1 MNRPRV
7 RFAPSPTGYLHV
19 GGART
24 ALFNWLFAR
33 RHGGTF
39 ILRIEDTDTERSSD
53 EMVSGI
59 LESMRW
65 LGLEWDEGPGIGG
78 PHAPYFQT
86 QRFARH
92 QAVAHQ
98 LLAGGFA
105 YKCYCA
111 PDLLKEKRET
121 AERAGG
127 GWKYDRT
134 CLNLS
139 VEEQQRLDASGVQ
152 PAIRFK
158 VPEGKTSY
166 TDHVR
171 GHIEVDHAQVE
182 DFVILRSNGVPI
194 YHLSVVADD
203 IDMGITHVIRGDDHI
218 SNTPKHILLWQALGQ
233 TPPEFAHVPLI
244 LGTDK
249 KKLSKRHGMTSVTE
263 YERLGYLPDAMMN
276 FLALLGWSPGGDR
289 EMMSRDELIA
299 AFSLEGISGGAAVF
313 DPEKLDWYNAQYLA
327 QLRPDDLVRYV
338 KPLLQA
344 AGVWSGEYD
353 DAGPSTSLGA
363 GRGEWL
369 QRVLRLVLPRVRR
382 LPDFV
387 LQARPF
393 LTATIGYDPEA
404 VRKHLTT
411 ADLDDHVEA
420 LIVALEANTEPFE
433 ETVIERVFRDVADA
447 RGVKAAALIHAARIA
462 ATGSGVSPGIFEV
475 LALLGKPL
483 TLSRLRDLVR
493 YLRGPR

>member
-1 MNRPRV
+1 MDRPRV

-33 RHGGTF
+33 RHRGTF

-53 EMVSGI
+53 EMVAGI

-65 LGLEWDEGPGIGG
+65 LGLDWDEGPGIGG
-78 PHAPYFQT
+78 PHTPYFQT
-86 QRFARH
+86 QRFERH
-92 QAVAHQ
+92 KAVAHQ
-98 LLAGGFA
+98 LLSSGFA
-105 YKCYCA
+105 YKCYCS
-111 PDLLKEKRET
+111 PERLKEQRDA
-121 AERAGG
+121 AEKAGG
-127 GWKYDRT
+127 AWKYDRA
-134 CLNLS
+134 CVNLS
-139 VEEQQRLDASGVQ
+139 AEDQQRLEASGVQ
-152 PAIRFK
+152 PAVRFK
-158 VPEGKTSY
+158 VPAGRTTY
-166 TDHVR
+166 ADHVR
-171 GHIEVDHAQVE
+171 GRIDVDHAQIE
-182 DFVILRSNGVPI
+182 DFVILRSNGLPI

-218 SNTPKHILLWQALGQ
+218 SNTPKHILLWQALGR

-249 KKLSKRHGMTSVTE
+249 KKLSKRHGITSVTE
-263 YERLGYLPDAMMN
+263 YERLGYLSDAMVN

-289 EMMSRDELIA
+289 EVMPRDALIA

-327 QLRPDDLVRYV
+327 QLESDALVAFV
-338 KPLLQA
+338 KPLLEA
-344 AGVWSGEYD
+344 AGLWRDEL
-353 DAGPSTSLGA
+353 DAA
-363 GRGEWL
+363 WL

-387 LQARPF
+387 EQAKPF
-393 LTATIGYDPEA
+393 LTVTVDYDPDA

-411 ADLDDHVEA
+411 ADLDHHIDA
-420 LIVALEANTEPFE
+420 LILALDADAEPFE
-433 ETVIERVFRDVADA
+433 EAIIERVLRGVADA
-447 RGVKAAALIHAARIA
+447 RGIKAAALIHAARVA
-462 ATGSGVSPGIFEV
+462 ATGKGVSPGIFEV

-483 TLSRLRDLVR
+483 ALSRLRDLVR
-493 YLRGPR
+493 YLRAFAS

>member
-1 MNRPRV
+1 MHPPRV

-33 RHGGTF
+33 RTGGAF

-53 EMVSGI
+53 EMVAGI
-59 LESMRW
+59 LEGMRW
-65 LGLEWDEGPGIGG
+65 LGLDWDEGPGIGG

-86 QRFARH
+86 QRFERHRAAAR
-92 QAVAHQ
+92 Q

-105 YKCYCA
+105 YKCYCS
-111 PDLLKEKRET
+111 PELLKEKREK
-121 AERAGG
+121 AEAAGG
-127 GWKYDRT
+127 GWKYDRA
-134 CLNLS
+134 CLGLS
-139 VEEQQRLDASGVQ
+139 AEVQQRLEAAGGQ

-158 VPEGKTSY
+158 VPAGKTSY
-166 TDHVR
+166 IDHVR
-171 GHIEVDHAQVE
+171 GRIEVDHDQLE
-182 DFVILRSNGVPI
+182 DFVILRSNGIPI
-194 YHLSVVADD
+194 YHLSVVVDD

-218 SNTPKHILLWQALGQ
+218 SNTPKHIMLWQAFGK

-249 KKLSKRHGMTSVTE
+249 KKLSKRHGITSVTE
-263 YERLGYLPDAMMN
+263 YERLGYLSDAMVN

-289 EMMSRDELIA
+289 EVMTRGDLVA

-313 DPEKLDWYNAQYLA
+313 DPEKLDWFNGQYLA
-327 QLRPDDLVRYV
+327 QAEPDDLVRRV
-338 KPLLQA
+338 RPLLQA
-344 AGVWSGEYD
+344 AALWSDELES
-353 DAGPSTSLGA
+353 AP
-363 GRGEWL
+363 RREWL

-387 LQARPF
+387 EQAGPF
-393 LTATIGYDPEA
+393 LKATVDYDPEA
-404 VRKHLTT
+404 VRKHLTS
-411 ADLDDHVEA
+411 ADLDGHVEA
-420 LIVALEANTEPFE
+420 LIGGLEAETEPFE
-433 ETVIERVFRDVADA
+433 EAAIERVLRHVAET
-447 RGVKAAALIHAARIA
+447 RRIKAAALIHAARIA
-462 ATGSGVSPGIFEV
+462 ATGKAVSPGVFEV

-493 YLRGPR
+493 FLRASSAP

>member
-1 MNRPRV
+1 MSSPRV

-33 RHGGTF
+33 RYGGTF
-39 ILRIEDTDTERSSD
+39 ILRIEDTDAERSSD
-53 EMVSGI
+53 EMVAGI

-78 PHAPYFQT
+78 PHAPYYQT
-86 QRFARH
+86 QRFERH
-92 QAVAHQ
+92 KAAAYR
-98 LLAGGFA
+98 LLAAGSA
-105 YKCYCA
+105 YKCYCS
-111 PDLLKEKRET
+111 PDLLKEKREA
-121 AERAGG
+121 AEKAGR

-139 VEEQQRLDASGVQ
+139 AEKQQRLEASGVQ
-152 PAIRFK
+152 PAVRFN
-158 VPEGKTSY
+158 VPAGKTAY
-166 TDHVR
+166 TDRVR
-171 GHIEVDHAQVE
+171 GHIEVGHEQIE
-182 DFVILRSNGVPI
+182 DFVILRSNGLPI

-218 SNTPKHILLWQALGQ
+218 SNTPKHILLWQALGK

-249 KKLSKRHGMTSVTE
+249 KKLSKRHGITSVTE
-263 YERLGYLPDAMMN
+263 YERIGYLSDAMVN

-289 EMMSRDELIA
+289 EVMSRAELVA
-299 AFSLEGISGGAAVF
+299 AFSLDGISGGAAVF
-313 DPEKLDWYNAQYLA
+313 DPEKLDWFNTQYLA
-327 QLRPDDLVRYV
+327 QLTPDDLVRCA

-344 AGVWSGEYD
+344 AGLWSDKY
-353 DAGPSTSLGA
+353 GA
-363 GRGEWL
+363 ERHEWL

-387 LQARPF
+387 EQARPF
-393 LTATIGYDPEA
+393 LTDAVDYDPDA

-411 ADLDDHVEA
+411 ADLDDHIEA
-420 LIVALEANTEPFE
+420 LIIAMEADPQPFE
-433 ETVIERVFRDVADA
+433 EISIERVLRSVADA
-447 RGVKAAALIHAARIA
+447 RRIKAAALIHAARIA
-462 ATGSGVSPGIFEV
+462 ATGKAVSPGIFEV

-483 TLSRLRDLVR
+483 ALSRLRNLVR
-493 YLRGPR
+493 YLRDPR

>member
-1 MNRPRV
+1 MDRPRV

-53 EMVSGI
+53 EMVAGI

-86 QRFARH
+86 QRFERH
-92 QAVAHQ
+92 KWVAHQ
-98 LLAGGFA
+98 LLDAGAA
-105 YKCYCA
+105 YKCYCS
-111 PDLLKEKRET
+111 PERLKEQRDA
-121 AERAGG
+121 AEHAGG
-127 GWKYDRT
+127 AWKYDRA
-134 CLNLS
+134 CLSLS
-139 VEEQQRLDASGVQ
+139 ADEQRRVEASGVR
-152 PAIRFK
+152 PAVRFR
-158 VPEGKTSY
+158 VPPGKTAY

-171 GHIEVDHAQVE
+171 GRIEVDHEQIE
-182 DFVILRSNGVPI
+182 DFVILRSSGLPI

-218 SNTPKHILLWQALGQ
+218 SNTPKHILLWQALGR

-249 KKLSKRHGMTSVTE
+249 KKLSKRHGITSVTE
-263 YERLGYLPDAMMN
+263 YERLGYLSDAMVN

-289 EMMSRDELIA
+289 EVMSRDELIA

-327 QLRPDDLVRYV
+327 QLNPESLTRYV

-344 AGVWSGEYD
+344 AGLWRD
-353 DAGPSTSLGA
+353 DVDDL
-363 GRGEWL
+363 WL
-369 QRVLRLVLPRVRR
+369 QRVLRLVLPRVRK

-387 LQARPF
+387 EQARPF
-393 LTATIGYDPEA
+393 LTATVEYDPEA

-411 ADLDDHVEA
+411 ADLDQHVDA
-420 LIVALEANTEPFE
+420 LIAAIDADAEPFAE
-433 ETVIERVFRDVADA
+433 AEIERVLRSTADA
-447 RGVKAAALIHAARIA
+447 RSIKAAALIHAARIA
-462 ATGSGVSPGIFEV
+462 ATGKGVSPGIFEV
-475 LALLGKPL
+475 LALLGKRL

-493 YLRGPR
+493 YLRDPH

>member
-1 MNRPRV
+1 MDRPRV

-33 RHGGTF
+33 RNGGTF

-53 EMVSGI
+53 EMVAGI

-65 LGLEWDEGPGIGG
+65 LGLAWDEGPGIGG

-86 QRFARH
+86 QRFDRH
-92 QAVAHQ
+92 KAVAHQ
-98 LLAGGFA
+98 LLASGAA
-105 YKCYCA
+105 YNCYCS
-111 PDLLKEKRET
+111 PERLKEQRDA
-121 AERAGG
+121 AEHAGG
-127 GWKYDRT
+127 AWRYDRA

-139 VEEQQRLDASGVQ
+139 ADDRTRLEASGVQ
-152 PAIRFK
+152 PAVRFK
-158 VPEGKTSY
+158 VPPGKTAY

-171 GHIEVDHAQVE
+171 GRIEVDHEQIE
-182 DFVILRSNGVPI
+182 DFVILRSTGLPI

-249 KKLSKRHGMTSVTE
+249 KKLSKRHGITSVTE
-263 YERLGYLPDAMMN
+263 YERLGYLSDAMVN

-289 EMMSRDELIA
+289 EVMSRAELVA

-327 QLRPDDLVRYV
+327 QLSPDDLVRHV

-344 AGVWSGEYD
+344 AGIWREGF
-353 DAGPSTSLGA
+353 DAGS
-363 GRGEWL
+363 REWL

-382 LPDFV
+382 LPEFV
-387 LQARPF
+387 DQARPF
-393 LTATIGYDPEA
+393 LTTTVDYDADA

-411 ADLDDHVEA
+411 ADLDAHVEG
-420 LIVALEANTEPFE
+420 LIAAFERDAEPFE
-433 ETVIERVFRDVADA
+433 EAAIERVLRAVADA
-447 RGVKAAALIHAARIA
+447 RGIKAAALIHAARIA
-462 ATGSGVSPGIFEV
+462 ATGKGVSPGIFEV

-483 TLSRLRDLVR
+483 TLSRLRDLVG

>member
-1 MNRPRV
+1 MDRPRV

-33 RHGGTF
+33 RHGGVF

-53 EMVSGI
+53 EMVAGI

-86 QRFARH
+86 QRFERH
-92 QAVAHQ
+92 RAVAHQ

-105 YKCYCA
+105 YKCYCS
-111 PDLLKEKRET
+111 PDRLKEQRDA
-121 AERAGG
+121 AEKAGG
-127 GWKYDRT
+127 GWKYDRV
-134 CLNLS
+134 CLSLS
-139 VEEQQRLDASGVQ
+139 ADEQRRLEASGVQ
-152 PAIRFK
+152 PALRFK
-158 VPEGKTSY
+158 VPAGKTSY

-171 GHIEVDHAQVE
+171 GHIEVDHDQVE
-182 DFVILRSNGVPI
+182 DFVILRSNGLPI

-203 IDMGITHVIRGDDHI
+203 IEMGITHVIRGDDHI
-218 SNTPKHILLWQALGQ
+218 SNTPKHILLWQALGK

-263 YERLGYLPDAMMN
+263 YERIGYLPDAMVN

-289 EMMSRDELIA
+289 EVISREELIA

-313 DPEKLDWYNAQYLA
+313 DPEKLDWFNGQYLA
-327 QLRPDDLVRYV
+327 QIRPDDLVRYV

-344 AGVWSGEYD
+344 AGLWSDEYD
-353 DAGPSTSLGA
+353 TP

-369 QRVLRLVLPRVRR
+369 ERVLRLVLPRVRR

-387 LQARPF
+387 AQVSPF
-393 LTATIGYDPEA
+393 MTATVDYDPEA

-411 ADLDDHVEA
+411 ADLDQHIEA
-420 LIVALEANTEPFE
+420 LIVALETDPEPFGE
-433 ETVIERVFRDVADA
+433 AAIERTLRAVADA
-447 RGVKAAALIHAARIA
+447 RGIKAAPLIHAARIA
-462 ATGSGVSPGIFEV
+462 ATGKAVSPGIFEV

-483 TLSRLRDLVR
+483 TLARLRDLVR
-493 YLRGPR
+493 YLKAPSFSP